1 MIAFHDI
8 IPDYYTRYGIKT
20 ISYAGE
26 VYKFWNEIKEKYE
39 HLEIVKDRNQDGFGV
54 GIIFVK

>member
-26 VYKFWNEIKEKYE
+26 VYKF
-39 HLEIVKDRNQDGFGV
+39 
-54 GIIFVK
+54 